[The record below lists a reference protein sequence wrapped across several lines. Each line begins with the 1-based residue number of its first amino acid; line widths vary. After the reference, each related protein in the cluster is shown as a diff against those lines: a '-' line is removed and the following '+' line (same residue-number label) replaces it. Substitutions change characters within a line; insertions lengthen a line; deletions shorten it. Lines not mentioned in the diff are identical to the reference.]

1 MKQVIRKG
9 LKDIIVDQVPDPVV
23 VPHHVLVRPL
33 YSLISSGTE
42 TASLHQEG
50 VLRAVAEN
58 PSQIAKIWQVLKVQG
73 PRSTFAEVKAKF
85 SEYAVLGY
93 SGAGIIVDKHSTV
106 QNLQIGDPVAYGGEG
121 TGHGETILVGTNLAV
136 RIPDAVAFE
145 HACFATLGSIALNS
159 VRIADLK
166 LGETVAVLG
175 LGLVGQ
181 LIAQLA
187 RLQGAR
193 VFAVDLKEQRVEL
206 ARQLGADHALLGG
219 ASLLDQVVSITDGR
233 GLDCVIVAAAAKSS
247 APCQQAVQICAD
259 RGRIVDVGA
268 VELSFPWYDMYR
280 KEIQFFMARAYGPG
294 SYDPVYEKQGQD
306 YPINYVRWT
315 ENRNMAE
322 FLRLVSLGRIQ
333 LGPLIT
339 HQFPLDDAAKAYE
352 TIMDASSGS
361 LAVLLSYPAVDVPD
375 VVAAFNPTRKVET
388 PASSLKH
395 KGMGVALA
403 GAGNLARWVHLPN
416 LKKVPNTHLRAVFSA
431 NGPRGKSYAL
441 RFGADYCCS
450 EYDEILKDPDIDVV
464 VIVSRNAQHAP
475 QALLA
480 LQAGKHVFLEKP
492 MALTVDEC
500 RQLYAAANETGK
512 RLAIGFNRRYSPSYL
527 GLKRQLARRSGP
539 AVLNLRVNSP
549 GITGDYWMADPAIG
563 GAILGEACHFVD
575 LMYWL
580 LESEPVLVSA
590 ISLPAGKKDPIGENN
605 LVASF
610 RFADDSVANLTY
622 CTVGSKTSGSERVEA
637 YASGIGAIA
646 EDFKSLTVRGNRVS
660 KRSSWFAEKGYAE
673 QLRAFFDEIGAGKLP
688 EVDVRD
694 GARATIVCLRML
706 ESARTLAP
714 CSLDWEA
721 ELSGDAAANLQRS
734 SSERSQSEPSPS
746 TTTKDLS

>member
-1 MKQVIRKG
+1 MKQIIRKG
-9 LKDIIVDQVPDPVV
+9 LKQIIVDHVPDPVV
-23 VPHHVLVRPL
+23 MPHHALVRPL

-50 VLRAVAEN
+50 VLRALADN
-58 PSQIAKIWQVLKVQG
+58 PSQLAKIWHVLKVQG
-73 PRSTFAEVKAKF
+73 PLSTLSEVRAKF

-106 QNLQIGDPVAYGGEG
+106 RNLEIGDQVAYGGEG
-121 TGHGETILVGTNLAV
+121 TGHGETILVGTNLVV
-136 RIPDAVAFE
+136 RIPDPVPYE

-159 VRIADLK
+159 VRIANLR

-193 VFAVDLKEQRVEL
+193 VLAVDLKESRVEL
-206 ARQLGADHALLGG
+206 ARQLGADYALLGG
-219 ASLLDQVVSITDGR
+219 PSLSEQVASITDGR

-247 APCQQAVQICAD
+247 APCHQAVQICAD

-294 SYDPVYEKQGQD
+294 SYDPVYEKEGHD

-322 FLRLVSLGRIQ
+322 FLRLVSLGRVQ
-333 LGPLIT
+333 LAPLIT
-339 HQFPLDDAAKAYE
+339 HRFPLDDAAKAYE
-352 TIMDASSGS
+352 TILDPSSGS
-361 LAVLLSYPAVDVPD
+361 LAVVLSYPAADVPD
-375 VVAAFNPTRKVET
+375 VVAAFNPARKVQTAGTSQKREG
-388 PASSLKH
+388 L
-395 KGMGVALA
+395 GVALV

-416 LKKVPNTHLRAVFSA
+416 LKKIPKAHLRAIFSA

-441 RFGADYCCS
+441 RFGAAYCSS
-450 EYDEILKDPDIDVV
+450 EYDEILNDPDVDMV
-464 VIVSRNAQHAP
+464 VIVSRNSQHAS
-475 QALLA
+475 QGLAA

-500 RQLYAAANETGK
+500 RQLHLAVQQTGK
-512 RLAIGFNRRYSPSYL
+512 YLTIGFNRRFSPTYL
-527 GLKRQLARRSGP
+527 GLRQLLLRRSGP

-549 GITGDYWMADPAIG
+549 GISGDYWMADPATG

-575 LMYWL
+575 LASWL
-580 LESEPVLVSA
+580 LDSEPVLVSA
-590 ISLPAGKKDPIGENN
+590 LSLPGGKKEPIGENN

-610 RFADDSVANLTY
+610 RFADDSIANLTY
-622 CTVGSKTSGSERVEA
+622 CTVGSKTSAGERVEA
-637 YASGIGAIA
+637 FAPGMGATA
-646 EDFKSLTVRGNRVS
+646 EDFKHVTLRTNRVDR
-660 KRSSWFAEKGYAE
+660 RSSWFAEKGYAE
-673 QLRAFFDEIGAGKLP
+673 QMSSF
-688 EVDVRD
+688 VDGISSGTVPSVTVED
-694 GARATIVCLRML
+694 GARATIVCLKML
-706 ESARTLAP
+706 ESARTMSP
-714 CSLDWEA
+714 CALDWRA
-721 ELSGDAAANLQRS
+721 ELLGKPPEPTNTHRTPSSAAIDS
-734 SSERSQSEPSPS
+734 SS
-746 TTTKDLS
+746 

>member
-1 MKQVIRKG
+1 MKQLIRKG
-9 LKDIIVDQVPDPVV
+9 FRQIIVDEVPDPVV
-23 VPHHVLVRPL
+23 TPHHVLIRPL

-42 TASLHQEG
+42 TASIHQEG
-50 VLRAVAEN
+50 VLRAVADN
-58 PSQIAKIWQVLKVQG
+58 PSHLAKIWSVLKVQG
-73 PRSTFAEVKAKF
+73 PASTFAELKAKF

-93 SGAGIIVDKHSTV
+93 SGAGIIVDRHPTV
-106 QNLQIGDPVAYGGEG
+106 TSFQIGDPVAYGGEG
-121 TGHGETILVGTNLAV
+121 TGHGETVLVGENLAV
-136 RIPDAVAFE
+136 RVPNSVAFE

-159 VRIADLK
+159 IRIANLD

-187 RLQGAR
+187 RLQGAT
-193 VFAVDLKEQRVEL
+193 VLAIDLKAQRAEL
-206 ARQLGADHALLGG
+206 AHRLGADHALLGG
-219 ASLLDQVVSITDGR
+219 PSLLDQVASVTDGR
-233 GLDCVIVAAAAKSS
+233 GVDCVIVAAAANSS

-268 VELSFPWYDMYR
+268 VELSFPWHDMYR

-322 FLRLVSLGRIQ
+322 FLRLLSLGRIQ
-333 LGPLIT
+333 LAPLIT
-339 HQFPLDDAAKAYE
+339 HQFPLDDAPKAYE
-352 TIMDASSGS
+352 TILDPSSGS
-361 LAVLLSYPAVDVPD
+361 LAVLLNYPAAAVTDP
-375 VVAAFNPTRKVET
+375 VATFQPARKVET
-388 PASSLKH
+388 TAPGPKRNAL
-395 KGMGVALA
+395 GVALV

-416 LKKVPNTHLRAVFSA
+416 LKKIPNAHLRTVFSA

-441 RFGADYCCS
+441 RFGADSCCS
-450 EYDEILKDPDIDVV
+450 EYDEVLNDPDIDVV
-464 VIVSRNAQHAP
+464 LIVSRNTQHAT

-492 MALTVDEC
+492 MALTIDEC
-500 RQLYAAANETGK
+500 RQLYRAASETGK
-512 RLAIGFNRRYSPSYL
+512 HLTIGFNRRYSPSYL
-527 GLKRQLARRSGP
+527 GLKRQLTHRTGP

-549 GITGDYWMADPAIG
+549 GIAGDYWMADPANG
-563 GAILGEACHFVD
+563 GAILGECCHFVD
-575 LMYWL
+575 LVYWL
-580 LESEPVLVSA
+580 LDSEPVLVSA
-590 ISLPAGKKDPIGENN
+590 WSLPAGKKDPIGENN

-622 CTVGSKTSGSERVEA
+622 CTVGSRTSGGERVEA
-637 YASGIGAIA
+637 YASGMGAIA
-646 EDFKSLTVRGNRVS
+646 EDFKRLTLRGNRVS
-660 KRSSWFAEKGYAE
+660 TRSSWFAEKGYAE
-673 QLRAFFDEIGAGKLP
+673 HLLAFFDEIRGGRSP
-688 EVDVRD
+688 EVNVRD

-706 ESARTLAP
+706 ESARTMAP

-721 ELSGDAAANLQRS
+721 ELFGRGAEPANP
-734 SSERSQSEPSPS
+734 ERSPS
-746 TTTKDLS
+746 TATKDPS